1 MEFELRHSNS
11 SSIHTAHHDGSHMT
25 ASGQRHLDDAV
36 EEYNHDHDYTRNHND
51 NVNIN
56 TNNQQPQLPPRDGG
70 RDAWLFL
77 GACFMI
83 EALVWGFAFAFG
95 IFQDYYS
102 THEPFKQSGNIAA
115 IGTCA
120 MGIIYI
126 LSPFVFGLL
135 LAVPRLKRFA
145 TPLGFLIMCVAL
157 ALSSFA
163 TNTTHLL
170 LTQGIGYGV
179 GASLAYAP
187 TILFME
193 EWFVNKRGL
202 AFGIMWAGTGVSGVV
217 LPVFLQWLLNAH
229 GFRTT
234 LRVWSVVLFILT
246 APLLYFVK
254 PRLPIAQSASMR
266 PFDFSF
272 LWNRTFLIF
281 QLGNVLEAL
290 GFFLPSIYLPT
301 YASRTLGASNLV
313 ASLTVI
319 LVNLASVF
327 GCIIMGMLVDR
338 YHVTTCIFISTVG
351 STVAIF
357 LLWGFSLTLAPLFIF
372 CIAYGIFAGPFS
384 ATWPAIM
391 KEVQKNANSAE
402 PTIVFAFL
410 AAGRGIGNVVSGP
423 LSEKLLQGFP
433 WRDAAGGAYGSG
445 YGTLI
450 VFTGITAFLGGL
462 SVLARPLRLL

>member
-1 MEFELRHSNS
+1 MEFEHRHSNS

-36 EEYNHDHDYTRNHND
+36 EEYNHNHDYTRNHND
-51 NVNIN
+51 NANTN

-77 GACFMI
+77 AACFMI
-83 EALVWGFAFAFG
+83 EALASHSPSAFSKITTARTSRSSSRATLLPVG
-95 IFQDYYS
+95 PARWKSS
-102 THEPFKQSGNIAA
+102 TFYPPSSLAY
-115 IGTCA
+115 CWP
-120 MGIIYI
+120 
-126 LSPFVFGLL
+126 SPTE
-135 LAVPRLKRFA
+135 AVRH
-145 TPLGFLIMCVAL
+145 PLGFLIMCVAI

-170 LTQGIGYGV
+170 LMQGIGYGV
-179 GASLAYAP
+179 GASLTYAP

-301 YASRTLGASNLV
+301 YASHTLGASNLV

-338 YHVTTCIFISTVG
+338 CHVTTCIFISTVG